1 MKSHHSPRCP
11 RREGSPRGLERR
23 LESSGPEMP
32 NQVRVARNEAPADGG
47 TFIVDLVE
55 AWLTSIRSRHA
66 DGDRSHDLLKSYR
79 ALALRIVGDGA
90 HRAPHKKEH
99 ETDVA
104 RFDRE
109 LWDVATTTRRAGLR
123 IADTVDDLAH
133 LQVTIVEWVGA
144 ATSGD
149 SVLDSLERVVQVLLV
164 LNSAGQRLVR
174 ILEESAFRS
183 RREHSAALAA
193 TMDMLSH
200 ELGNRLGAA
209 MTASEMLLSP
219 SVDLNEQG
227 LTRAAE
233 LVRSSVDAALHTVED
248 VRALAATRSNIRE
261 SPTRGAD
268 LSSLIG
274 SVVDRLRPDAEDA
287 EVEIQVAGELVSC
300 RVDAARLRLIVFNLV
315 GNGIKYHD
323 PSKPHRWVRID
334 TAARGD
340 QAELRVTDNG
350 VGIPKEDLAGVFR
363 YRRRGSTTDAQPGS
377 GLGLAIVRE
386 AAEQIGGEIVVQSKV
401 GDGTRFTVTF
411 TPIEQQPIGNS

>member
-1 MKSHHSPRCP
+1 MRP
-11 RREGSPRGLERR
+11 RREESPRDR
-23 LESSGPEMP
+23 GPCDATSRNPGPGMP
-32 NQVRVARNEAPADGG
+32 NQLRVANHEAPADGG
-47 TFIVDLVE
+47 TFIVDLVD
-55 AWLTSIRSRHA
+55 AWMTSIRSRHS
-66 DGDRSHDLLKSYR
+66 DVKRSRDLLTTYR

-90 HRAPHKKEH
+90 HKAPDEEDE

-109 LWDVATTTRRAGLR
+109 LWDVATATRRAGLR
-123 IADTVDDLAH
+123 IADAVDDLAH

-149 SVLDSLERVVQVLLV
+149 SVPDSLERVVQVLLV
-164 LNSAGQRLVR
+164 LNGAGQRLVR

-219 SVDLNEQG
+219 SIHLNEQG
-227 LTRAAE
+227 LARAAE

-261 SPTRGAD
+261 SPTRAAD
-268 LSSLIG
+268 LSSLIR

-287 EVEIQVAGELVSC
+287 EVDIQVAGESMSC
-300 RVDAARLRLIVFNLV
+300 RVDAARVRLIVFNLV

-323 PSKPHRWVRID
+323 PSKSDRWVRID
-334 TAARGD
+334 TKARGD
-340 QAELRVTDNG
+340 QVELSVTDNG

-411 TPIEQQPIGNS
+411 TPIEQQPIDNS